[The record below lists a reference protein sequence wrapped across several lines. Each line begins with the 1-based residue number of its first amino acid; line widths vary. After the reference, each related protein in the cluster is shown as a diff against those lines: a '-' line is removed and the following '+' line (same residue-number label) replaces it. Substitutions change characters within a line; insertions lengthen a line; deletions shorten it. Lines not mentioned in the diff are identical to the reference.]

1 MSSSEIPVVR
11 KNSSECSYITDLP
24 KMASLRPELGRV
36 KEQLAGILN
45 QPKDDTQLFRIK
57 SRAASKRGGNLEEQK
72 KRIMQMLEEEAK
84 RKKDTEKVEEAEQ
97 GEEEE
102 GLPPKRAAPA
112 PLPAADEEAIEE
124 ADLEA
129 IAVIGGGPTGVQA
142 ALKAAY
148 MGKRVLLIDAPKGGN
163 DAESNPFLGG
173 PTGLFSKALRDVG
186 KQLNVSLLR
195 NMQIHEETIWMQVQA
210 MCTELA
216 LSNALHSVSQLRDFG
231 VSLLTGWATVKGS
244 KRISVRVEDIGEALE
259 VSAENILIA
268 TGSSAMVP
276 SSLPRLERV
285 FDSDTI
291 NGLSFLPKSIVIQ
304 GGGIIALE
312 YAKIFVGLTTS
323 VTVLIRGDAV
333 KGLVSKGL
341 DPDVARMLIQ
351 DLQDSGIGV
360 MTGTTIKEVKAAE
373 GPGGAIV
380 ISVSQNGEERCLPPV
395 DALLVALGRKPN
407 TKGFGLEEAGVR
419 LDERSAAVAV
429 DSRLQTSVPFIYAAG
444 DVLGAPLLASTGVE
458 QAFRAVDNMFGE
470 PMFSKA
476 CAPLKSE
483 GHGAEP
489 MGVNP
494 NALTSSPFC
503 YPIGVWTSPEVAYFG
518 MTLSQAVAAGYELAD
533 EGLASYKD
541 SIRGRVFAPKGMLKL
556 IFNKVDGVVLGV
568 HILGQDACELIHFG
582 MELVHQRKTI
592 FEIMNTIFTAVT
604 YHELYK
610 MAAIDA
616 NSKLQLGIKWEGVI
630 KGMTALF
637 KAKGVSQVNFK
648 PIHAA
653 AHSHGPS
660 SVLSGRLDESLVASA
675 FYQATGIELAK
686 EMVQQIVHVGDLEA
700 AESVD
705 KEDLAMLMS
714 MSLKRLA
721 I

>member
-1 MSSSEIPVVR
+1 
-11 KNSSECSYITDLP
+11 
-24 KMASLRPELGRV
+24 MASLRPELGRV

-129 IAVIGGGPTGVQA
+129 IPHCMGLCRLDLSFSYDLAVIGGGPTGVQA

-458 QAFRAVDNMFGE
+458 QAFRVSPPKAPPPFWARFRGNPVVPPPGQHGIGAFLAVRSQG
-470 PMFSKA
+470 A
-476 CAPLKSE
+476 C
-483 GHGAEP
+483 
-489 MGVNP
+489 
-494 NALTSSPFC
+494 
-503 YPIGVWTSPEVAYFG
+503 
-518 MTLSQAVAAGYELAD
+518 
-533 EGLASYKD
+533 
-541 SIRGRVFAPKGMLKL
+541 
-556 IFNKVDGVVLGV
+556 
-568 HILGQDACELIHFG
+568 
-582 MELVHQRKTI
+582 
-592 FEIMNTIFTAVT
+592 
-604 YHELYK
+604 
-610 MAAIDA
+610 
-616 NSKLQLGIKWEGVI
+616 
-630 KGMTALF
+630 
-637 KAKGVSQVNFK
+637 
-648 PIHAA
+648 
-653 AHSHGPS
+653 
-660 SVLSGRLDESLVASA
+660 LD
-675 FYQATGIELAK
+675 
-686 EMVQQIVHVGDLEA
+686 
-700 AESVD
+700 
-705 KEDLAMLMS
+705 
-714 MSLKRLA
+714 
-721 I
+721 